1 MIQITPPQNPQYW
14 INQRALTFSE
24 NDLENVNRIAVSLVS
39 GTVIMVYEKGV
50 IDYAP
55 DGNFQKWTL
64 KGYSTRLVS
73 QSAHN
78 IYARLSR
85 TEKDALIVFS
95 INNYNIDGSI
105 TTIVTDASGNPVLD
119 KDGKEQTTTC
129 EPNPNYWYVKIGE
142 ITATVGNSNREL
154 TYDSGAL
161 GTKKGEEE
169 RDDWTQMFELSKT
182 STPWLIFVKQMFYEF
197 TVKNPITLL
206 GGLIFSNG

>member
-1 MIQITPPQNPQYW
+1 MIQITPPQNTRYW

-39 GTVIMVYEKGV
+39 GTVIMVYEKEV

-55 DGNFQKWTL
+55 DGNFLKWTL

-73 QSAHN
+73 NSAHH

-105 TTIVTDASGNPVLD
+105 TTIVTDANGNPSHSSPKL
-119 KDGKEQTTTC
+119 
-129 EPNPNYWYVKIGE
+129 
-142 ITATVGNSNREL
+142 
-154 TYDSGAL
+154 
-161 GTKKGEEE
+161 
-169 RDDWTQMFELSKT
+169 KT
-182 STPWLIFVKQMFYEF
+182 
-197 TVKNPITLL
+197 
-206 GGLIFSNG
+206 

>member
-1 MIQITPPQNPQYW
+1 MIQIPPPQNTRYW

-64 KGYSTRLVS
+64 KGHSTRLVS
-73 QSAHN
+73 NLAHH

-105 TTIVTDASGNPVLD
+105 TTIVTDANGNPSHSSPKL
-119 KDGKEQTTTC
+119 
-129 EPNPNYWYVKIGE
+129 
-142 ITATVGNSNREL
+142 
-154 TYDSGAL
+154 
-161 GTKKGEEE
+161 
-169 RDDWTQMFELSKT
+169 KT
-182 STPWLIFVKQMFYEF
+182 
-197 TVKNPITLL
+197 
-206 GGLIFSNG
+206 